1 MGGRRTE
8 VWSWAAEEQLVG
20 RMKRPILGIGSL
32 GSEGWNMDGGRS
44 PQNKDA

>member
-20 RMKRPILGIGSL
+20 RMKNL
-32 GSEGWNMDGGRS
+32 GGRK
-44 PQNKDA
+44 PWVGGMEYGWRKITPK